1 MEQLNAITEQ
11 IIGCAIEVHK
21 NLGPGLLESIYEKA
35 LCCELDLRGIKHESQ
50 VMVPI
55 LYKGKLLGEHRLDLL
70 VENEIIV
77 EIKAVER
84 HEPVFNAQ
92 LLSYLK
98 LTGKHLGLLVNFNV
112 PVLKNGIKRIIL

>member
-35 LCCELDLRGIKHESQ
+35 LCCELGLKVIKYKSQ
-50 VMVPI
+50 VMIPI
-55 LYKGKLLGEHRLDLL
+55 LYKGNLLGEHRLDLL

-77 EIKAVER
+77 KIKAVDR

-112 PVLKNGIKRIIL
+112 PTLKNGIKRIIL